1 MDSRGSRLE
10 FYHLSRLIHGVVE
23 LVPDQ
28 VVHNACL
35 RVNVGAHERL
45 IVRRVIVDGPFN
57 VEFVRRCVKHLLVV
71 VHVINLA
78 VFRFIDLELADDS
91 DVVSTHLFNVDIEL
105 IRLSR
110 LNELDLFLIN
120 DLRLRGL
127 VLLL

>member
-1 MDSRGSRLE
+1 M
-10 FYHLSRLIHGVVE
+10 
-23 LVPDQ
+23 
-28 VVHNACL
+28 
-35 RVNVGAHERL
+35 
-45 IVRRVIVDGPFN
+45 DGPFN